1 VSDPDNRNSFLS
13 SLLTS
18 LEEKSKVK
26 KMPPSSL
33 LSLSSNDYLGLS
45 RHPGVIEASVK
56 ATQQFGTGATG
67 SRYLSGN
74 HPLNLK
80 LERTVSR
87 FKSKGRGSGLVF
99 SSGYHANLSVAS
111 VFGSHAGAIYSDS
124 ENHASLIDGLRLLKR
139 QVHVYPHG
147 DWEWVKMHLQK
158 TGASHPMIVTE
169 SLFSMSGD
177 FAPIPEL
184 YGIIRDK
191 GGLLVIDDAHAT
203 GTLGKNGRGALEYFS
218 LDFDPDFMILTGTF
232 SKALGSLGGF
242 AILGEKSR
250 TVLASLARPLV
261 YTTAL
266 PPGILAASCR
276 SLEILED
283 SSPLPGRLQALSRQ
297 WQENLTGVSTPSP
310 IVSLRGRLSTL
321 RQESAKLAQ
330 FGLSLPVLHHP
341 TVPEGEERLRLS
353 VNLTWTPRVE
363 EALRDTFS
371 ERLGEFR

>member
-1 VSDPDNRNSFLS
+1 MSDPDNRNSFLS

-203 GTLGKNGRGALEYFS
+203 RDLGK
-218 LDFDPDFMILTGTF
+218 
-232 SKALGSLGGF
+232 
-242 AILGEKSR
+242 
-250 TVLASLARPLV
+250 
-261 YTTAL
+261 
-266 PPGILAASCR
+266 
-276 SLEILED
+276 
-283 SSPLPGRLQALSRQ
+283 
-297 WQENLTGVSTPSP
+297 
-310 IVSLRGRLSTL
+310 
-321 RQESAKLAQ
+321 
-330 FGLSLPVLHHP
+330 
-341 TVPEGEERLRLS
+341 
-353 VNLTWTPRVE
+353 
-363 EALRDTFS
+363 
-371 ERLGEFR
+371 